1 MTEVSHD
8 LEQLMALA
16 EAGDTKALAV
26 LFDSYRD
33 RLIRMVKLRLDRRLL
48 RRVDPA
54 DVVQETYLAVQRKFD
69 AYRQDAKL
77 PFFVWIRLETGQK
90 LIDVHRFHLGAKM
103 RDAGQEISIHRGGM
117 PSVESITLAEKLLGR
132 LSTAS
137 QAAMKAELKLKVQ
150 DALNSMEPNDREM
163 LVLRH
168 FEELSNREAALSLG
182 ISVTAACNRYVRA
195 LERLRHVFRQM
206 PGDIEDLWS

>member
-8 LEQLMALA
+8 LEQLMAAA
-16 EAGDTKALAV
+16 EAGDEKALAE

-33 RLIRMVKLRLDRRLL
+33 RLIRMVKLRLDRRLS

-54 DVVQETYLAVQRKFD
+54 DVVQETYLSVQRKFD
-69 AYRQDAKL
+69 AYRQDSKL

-103 RDAGQEISIHRGGM
+103 RDAGQEVSIHRGGM

-132 LSTAS
+132 LSSAS

-168 FEELSNREAALSLG
+168 FEELTNREAALSLG

-206 PGDIEDLWS
+206 PGDIEDIWS